1 MRKNVIALLL
11 SIILA
16 TGGIGTTCVLA
27 AETTAENAVP
37 APEETV
43 PEQEETALSNEGI
56 TESETASEV
65 EEEPIAAAAPA
76 AEEDL
81 TTEASPTGITEPA
94 AEAAHTTEA
103 APTESTEPD
112 AEASPTTEEDP
123 SAKHRI

>member
-43 PEQEETALSNEGI
+43 PEQEDTALSNEGI
-56 TESETASEV
+56 RES
-65 EEEPIAAAAPA
+65 
-76 AEEDL
+76 
-81 TTEASPTGITEPA
+81 
-94 AEAAHTTEA
+94 
-103 APTESTEPD
+103 
-112 AEASPTTEEDP
+112 
-123 SAKHRI
+123 